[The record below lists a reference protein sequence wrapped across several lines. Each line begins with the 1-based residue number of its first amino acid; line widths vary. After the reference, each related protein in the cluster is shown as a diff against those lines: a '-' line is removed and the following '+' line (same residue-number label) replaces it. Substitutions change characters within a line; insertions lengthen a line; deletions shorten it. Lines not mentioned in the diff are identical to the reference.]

1 MKIILIG
8 AGGMLGYVTYQYL
21 SSQGHQVA
29 GVTRTRKLPGMTC
42 LDVTDQ
48 RGTEAFLKKT
58 PCDAIVNCAALLVKA
73 SEENKSAAVKLN
85 AWFPHWLAEYC
96 ARHGIYLIQVSTD
109 GVFSG
114 ETGGYDE
121 DAPSD
126 ADSFYGKS
134 KFLGE
139 VSDGALTVR
148 SGFWGPDVNPNGLGL
163 FNWFMRQTGPV
174 LGYSKAIFNGVSSL
188 EFAQF
193 VNQAIKKRWTGIFH
207 LCAAEPISK
216 YDFLLLQKEIFDR
229 QVSIYPNDS
238 VCVNRRLNNSRADI
252 LYKEKTFAQMMEEL
266 WPWLQGRDD
275 FSHYFGGRE

>member
-1 MKIILIG
+1 
-8 AGGMLGYVTYQYL
+8 MLGYVTYQYL
-21 SSQGHQVA
+21 SSQGHQVT

-266 WPWLQGRDD
+266 WQWLQGRDD

>member
-21 SSQGHQVA
+21 SSQKHCVIGITKTA
-29 GVTRTRKLPGMTC
+29 KFSDMIC
-42 LDVTDQ
+42 LDVTNQ
-48 RGTEAFLKKT
+48 EETEAFLNKT

-96 ARHGIYLIQVSTD
+96 ARHDIYLIQVSTD

-114 ETGGYDE
+114 ERGSYDE

-139 VSDGALTVR
+139 VSGGALTVR
-148 SGFWGPDVNPNGLGL
+148 SGFWGPDVNPNGFGL

-174 LGYSKAIFNGVSSL
+174 FGYSKAVFNGVSSL

-193 VNQAIKKRWTGIFH
+193 VNQAIQKPQTGIFH
-207 LCAAEPISK
+207 LRAAEPITK
-216 YDFLLLQKEIFDR
+216 YDFLLLQKEMFDR
-229 QVSIYPNDS
+229 QVSICPNGS
-238 VCVNRRLNNSRADI
+238 VYIDRTLNNSRADI
-252 LYKEKTFAQMMEEL
+252 LYKEKTFAQMMGEL
-266 WPWLQGRDD
+266 WQWLQGRDD
-275 FSHYFGGRE
+275 FSHYFGGEG